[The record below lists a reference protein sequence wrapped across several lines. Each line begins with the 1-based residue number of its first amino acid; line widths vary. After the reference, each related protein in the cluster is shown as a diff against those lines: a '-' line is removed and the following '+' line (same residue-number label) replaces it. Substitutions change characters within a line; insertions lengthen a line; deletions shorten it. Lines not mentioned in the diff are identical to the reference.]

1 MAAEFVNNEEQLV
14 ASGSNLL
21 LLDSIKCPYGYV
33 VHDNGTGII
42 SLKYVSKNV
51 PVCRCSTPMTNYRV
65 TCNCNIAIPTG
76 GTVGAIAIAI
86 AENGEEIPTS
96 KAIVT
101 PAAVEEFWNVS
112 VDKIISVPYGCCPS
126 IAIENVL
133 PGIDP
138 ATEVGQAILVRNLN
152 VVISMA

>member
-1 MAAEFVNNEEQLV
+1 MAAEYVYNEEQLV
-14 ASGSNLL
+14 AFSSNLL
-21 LLDSIKCPYGYV
+21 LLDSIPCPRGYV
-33 VHDNGTGII
+33 LHDNGTGII
-42 SLKYVSKNV
+42 TLRGIVNNPCGKFA
-51 PVCRCSTPMTNYRV
+51 RYRI
-65 TCNCNIAIPTG
+65 TANANIAIPEG

-86 AENGEEIPTS
+86 AQTGEEIPTS

-112 VDKIISVPYGCCPS
+112 VDKVITVPACCCPS

-152 VVISMA
+152 VIVDRTA